1 MNITIFGASGAIG
14 QHLMEVALENGDFVT
29 AYVRNPDKIK
39 LNHSNLRIVTGE
51 LSNVSAIETAVS
63 IADTVI
69 STLGPLPDMS
79 RKIKGTPVADGH
91 EMIIKAMKKFNKKR
105 LITLATPALRSE
117 EDRKNLSTVVPGI
130 LARIFLPNGYAEMK
144 KLEKIIKNSNMD
156 WTVVRIIN
164 PNVKYKG
171 QSYEY
176 SFGDRPGKMSVSRE
190 NVAKLM
196 YAATRQNQLI
206 RKMPIVYN
214 K

>member
-14 QHLMEVALENGDFVT
+14 QHLMQGALDKGDFVT

-39 LNHSNLRIVTGE
+39 LNHPNLRFVKGE
-51 LSNVSAIETAVS
+51 LTNVSAIETAVS
-63 IADTVI
+63 IADAVI
-69 STLGPLPDMS
+69 STLGPPSDIS
-79 RKIKGTPVADGH
+79 RKLKGTPIADGH
-91 EMIIKAMKKFNKKR
+91 ETIIKAMKKFNKKR
-105 LITLATPALRSE
+105 LITLATPALQSID
-117 EDRKNLSTVVPGI
+117 DRRNLLTVVPRI
-130 LARIFLPNGYAEMK
+130 LAKIFLPNGYAEMK
-144 KLEKIIKNSNMD
+144 RLEEIIRDSNMD

-171 QSYEY
+171 QSYDY
-176 SFGDRPGKMSVSRE
+176 SFGDRQGKMSVSRE